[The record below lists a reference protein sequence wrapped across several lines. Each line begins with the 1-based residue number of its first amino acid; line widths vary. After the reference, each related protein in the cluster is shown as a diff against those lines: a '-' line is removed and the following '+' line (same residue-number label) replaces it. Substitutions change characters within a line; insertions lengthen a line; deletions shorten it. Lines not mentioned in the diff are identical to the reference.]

1 MTELLEYLAK
11 SLVEHPE
18 DVQVTRI
25 DGEKSIILELRVAED
40 DMSKVIGR
48 QGRIAKAIRSV
59 VRAAAAKEDKHVIVE
74 IVQ

>member
-1 MTELLEYLAK
+1 VTELLEYLAK